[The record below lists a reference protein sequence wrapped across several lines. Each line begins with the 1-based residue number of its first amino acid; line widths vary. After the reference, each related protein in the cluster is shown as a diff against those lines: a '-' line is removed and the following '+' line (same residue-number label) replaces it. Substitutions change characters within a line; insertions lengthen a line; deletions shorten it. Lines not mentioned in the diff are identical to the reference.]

1 MYLSISTWAARLVP
15 GYLPT
20 NGGLETSVEPSIPIV
35 EPSIKSRGLLPA
47 DRPSV
52 IGGACE
58 PRIATFSSPGGRQHT
73 PVSVS
78 MRRMFNS
85 RGSILPTRREWPR
98 IVVFV
103 AVGCK
108 SFQFRVLIGPFEF
121 ISGDSTELVFS

>member
-1 MYLSISTWAARLVP
+1 MIDVSLNFHVGRAARARLSSHEW
-15 GYLPT
+15 
-20 NGGLETSVEPSIPIV
+20 LETPVEPSIPIV

-98 IVVFV
+98 IVVF

-108 SFQFRVLIGPFEF
+108 SFQFRVLIGPFEGSSLF
-121 ISGDSTELVFS
+121 RVIQPS